1 MDKGAAPGVQTKHTR
16 ATLLTQRHPHGPQG
30 PQISVTALR
39 LSLYPAM
46 YRGAPTTYS
55 HKSAASLHSR
65 APLSTS
71 TCATKDDFT
80 LADWLLDVPGEVW
93 KPYENPCPPARA
105 SRDVLPQLQDRD
117 MRLVLPF
124 ETRTFRA
131 RRVELV
137 ARTRHLLSRN
147 SQLATPYTVLHK
159 ACITVHHTDKGAAPD
174 VQTRHTVLRIRQGRS
189 GHQHTQ
195 ETSQTLAVA
204 PPPPQPSGARRAHAS
219 SFSTTPNSRGR
230 SQCDQSSLQCV
241 PKSEGMVRAAAERA
255 G

>member
-1 MDKGAAPGVQTKHTR
+1 MALSSRSPTGCSTCPARSGSRTR
-16 ATLLTQRHPHGPQG
+16 THARRRERREMCCRSCRIVICDWCCP
-30 PQISVTALR
+30 LR
-39 LSLYPAM
+39 
-46 YRGAPTTYS
+46 
-55 HKSAASLHSR
+55 R
-65 APLSTS
+65 AP
-71 TCATKDDFT
+71 
-80 LADWLLDVPGEVW
+80 
-93 KPYENPCPPARA
+93 
-105 SRDVLPQLQDRD
+105 
-117 MRLVLPF
+117 F
-124 ETRTFRA
+124 E

>member
-1 MDKGAAPGVQTKHTR
+1 MVVPPGMARTEREEKANAQS
-16 ATLLTQRHPHGPQG
+16 ATSR
-30 PQISVTALR
+30 ALR
-39 LSLYPAM
+39 H
-46 YRGAPTTYS
+46 RGGRA
-55 HKSAASLHSR
+55 R
-65 APLSTS
+65 APYSSRRDAGCT
-71 TCATKDDFT
+71 AR
-80 LADWLLDVPGEVW
+80 
-93 KPYENPCPPARA
+93 PCPMPMARCA
-105 SRDVLPQLQDRD
+105 MANRTLPLEWREHDER
-117 MRLVLPF
+117 R
-124 ETRTFRA
+124 RA
-131 RRVELV
+131 RRRASVGI
-137 ARTRHLLSRN
+137 LSRN
-147 SQLATPYTVLHK
+147 AQLATPYTVLHK